1 MKRTIKYD
9 KLVRDNIPKII
20 ERYGGK
26 VNYIRLEDPDEFKTA
41 LKQKL
46 IEEVNEFLHAKT
58 DDEAI
63 EELAD
68 ILTVIETM
76 NIMYGYRVKDRVR
89 TKAQEKGLFNE
100 KIFLESV
107 EEEITDVGV

>member
-1 MKRTIKYD
+1 MKRIISYH

-26 VNYIRLEDPDEFKTA
+26 VNYTRLEDPDEFMAA

-46 IEEVNEFLHAKT
+46 IEEFNEFLHAKT

-68 ILTVIETM
+68 ILTVIEAI
-76 NIMYGYRVKDRVR
+76 NIMYGYKVKERVR
-89 TKAQEKGLFNE
+89 TKAIEKGLFTE

-107 EEEITDVGV
+107 EED